1 MICRIIRKTSRSIT
15 GSMYCMKEILSPQQL
30 KRITLESQGLTQTT
44 PFGKGKTAVLKAIEH
59 LGYIQID
66 TLSIV
71 ERAHHHILWTRIP
84 DYQTKHLE
92 ALINERKVFEYWFHA
107 ASYLPMKDFRYALVQ
122 MSAVKNSKT
131 HYYNAAPEVMQYVM
145 DTIRAEGP
153 KRVRDFE
160 SENKRSGSWWNWQ
173 PTKIALERLFLQG
186 DLMISDRSGMQKV
199 YDLTERVLP
208 AGIDITL
215 PTPMEYAEYLVKT
228 YLQAYGFTTIKQI
241 THLKREAALKKS
253 VHEVLASMLL
263 EGTVQEVSI
272 AGMPSVFIKSDLL
285 EKTLKK
291 SRSNISLLSP
301 FDNSIIHRDRIQQLF
316 DFDFRLE
323 CYVPQQ
329 KRQYGYF
336 CLPILFGDIFVGR
349 VDCKAHRKE
358 KQFELIHLH
367 IENTAIDIDLWL
379 APFAASVNS
388 FAIFNKCEAIALRQ
402 VSPSHLAI
410 PVRRAFHDQMNNNPG
425 ALLFIN

>member
-1 MICRIIRKTSRSIT
+1 
-15 GSMYCMKEILSPQQL
+15 MKEVLSPEQL
-30 KRITLESQGLTQTT
+30 RLITLESQGLTRTA
-44 PFGKGKTAVLKAIEH
+44 PFGKGKTATLKAIEH

-71 ERAHHHILWTRIP
+71 ERAHHHVLWTRIP
-84 DYQTKHLE
+84 DYQTKHLKE
-92 ALINERKVFEYWFHA
+92 LIDERKVFEYWFHA

-122 MSAVKNSKT
+122 MSAVKKSKT
-131 HYYNAAPEVMQYVM
+131 HYYNAAPKVMQYVM
-145 DTIRAEGP
+145 ETIRAEGP
-153 KRVRDFE
+153 KRARDFE
-160 SENKRSGSWWNWQ
+160 SESKKSGSWWNWQ
-173 PTKIALERLFLQG
+173 PAKIALERLFLQG

-199 YDLTERVLP
+199 YDLRERVLP
-208 AGIDITL
+208 SGINISE

-253 VHEVLASMLL
+253 VNEVVASMLL
-263 EGTVQEVSI
+263 EGAVQEISI

-285 EKTLKK
+285 EKPFKK
-291 SRSNISLLSP
+291 GRSNISLLSP

-336 CLPILFGDIFVGR
+336 CLPILFGDIFIGR

-367 IENTAIDIDLWL
+367 IENTAIDPDLWL
-379 APFAASVNS
+379 APFVASINN
-388 FAIFNKCEAIALRQ
+388 FAKFNKCEAIALRQ
-402 VSPSHLAI
+402 LSPFNLADPI
-410 PVRRAFHDQMNNNPG
+410 RRAFQYLMQNTPG
-425 ALLFIN
+425 